1 MCRNQSFEQHVQ
13 AFADLLN
20 TAFKTPGPKATTAL
34 KRYSTIE
41 SASKINRRFTR
52 SVFLGELKLIDVD
65 QHTTQTLGTLTNA
78 ERDKIT
84 VALYRDKEGQRLHAN
99 LYDSLTN
106 PAGQIESPNFVL
118 WHQYFTWLIFQLSH
132 EIGELSTFRNQDDRP
147 DTFPVQLIRSAI
159 LHLDILEYLAW
170 ESPFFAEYIGT
181 FRLSRKSQEATS
193 GRGIRPTSP
202 IPTEPEEGDEGEDT
216 GGNIW
221 TEFET
226 GEDRQP
232 DANSQPPPVSHPW
245 ILELRLITSNVH
257 QLKHLLGRLPL
268 PKPLSFSFKVLHYG
282 RSGQALKPWRELVHE
297 LFPNNDEEKE
307 VLRNL
312 ENLAGN
318 RNRKY
323 KIFHAKGPEL
333 VFRGESHC
341 EAVLGCLYTLARKE
355 HMEDISWVSDL
366 FSPRYPTMLTSV
378 GEHP

>member
-20 TAFKTPGPKATTAL
+20 TAFKTPGPKATNAL

-41 SASKINRRFTR
+41 SACKIHRRFTK
-52 SVFLGELKLIDVD
+52 SLVLGELQVIDVD
-65 QHTTQTLGTLTNA
+65 HHVTQTLGTLSNA

-84 VALYRDKEGQRLHAN
+84 VALYRDNAGQQLHGN
-99 LYDSLTN
+99 LSDFLTN
-106 PAGQIESPNFVL
+106 PAGQIEPPNFVL
-118 WHQYFTWLIFQLSH
+118 WHQYFTCLIFQLSN
-132 EIGELSTFRNQDDRP
+132 EIEELSTFRAQDDPP
-147 DTFPVQLIRSAI
+147 DKSPVQLIRRAI

-170 ESPFFAEYIGT
+170 ESPFFAEYIGP
-181 FRLSRKSQEATS
+181 FRPSRKSPEPTS
-193 GRGIRPTSP
+193 GSGIRPTSP
-202 IPTEPEEGDEGEDT
+202 IRTEPEEDDESDDT
-216 GGNIW
+216 GGDIW

-226 GEDRQP
+226 GEDRQT
-232 DANSQPPPVSHPW
+232 DANSQPPPVLHPW

-257 QLKHLLGRLPL
+257 QLKYLLGRLPL

-282 RSGQALKPWRELVHE
+282 RSGPALKPWRELIHE
-297 LFPNNDEEKE
+297 LFPNDDEEKE

-312 ENLAGN
+312 ENLADN

-323 KIFHAKGPEL
+323 KIFHSQGPEL
-333 VFRGESHC
+333 VFRGQSHC

-355 HMEDISWVSDL
+355 HGEDISWVSHL
-366 FSPRYPTMLTSV
+366 FSPRYRRMLTSV